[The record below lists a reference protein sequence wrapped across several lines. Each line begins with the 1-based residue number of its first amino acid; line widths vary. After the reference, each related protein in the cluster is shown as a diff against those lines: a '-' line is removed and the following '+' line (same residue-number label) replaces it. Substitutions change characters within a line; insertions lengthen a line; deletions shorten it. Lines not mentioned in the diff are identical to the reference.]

1 MVLEKTKTL
10 LARIALIA
18 VFVFAIYSNVG
29 RVMKNNLI
37 NEKLKEQRAEVDEL
51 KTYNAR
57 LKDLLAYYQ
66 SSSYQE
72 VEARRR
78 LSMKL
83 PDETVIQIKNFPTSS
98 LNSNLVDQIY
108 KESAPKSAETKT
120 NAQQWWDYFFGN

>member
-120 NAQQWWDYFFGN
+120 NARQWWDYFFGN